1 MLWLWPKRKT
11 RALAAFGALAL
22 ALAMAS
28 CASGEKDRLPSLDA
42 GPPPHPLE
50 FEFAGLGLGMTK
62 EAVVDAWGPPSF
74 ETARSVEYANRGG
87 YANVKLL
94 FKSVP
99 VAENIQLEAARAL
112 GDDRPFEFLTAI
124 VLMPAE
130 SRAKNELRTELV
142 SLYGQPPADPVLF
155 APLNCRPPACEIF
168 RPAECVLLKV
178 AWETAAAGVE
188 RSERVASLA
197 YILAPDALITE
208 VPRPD
213 WPSLRGR
220 VAPSPPSEL
229 KARLAGLRTGDNG
242 ALIEDIVKVMGLPN
256 LVLDDG
262 AGRRSLYYFW
272 LNNAFVRLN
281 LTEGTLRSIASAKI
295 GLSDAIIPKTR
306 KSS

>member
-1 MLWLWPKRKT
+1 MLRFRPNRT
-11 RALAAFGALAL
+11 ARALAMVGTLVLAF
-22 ALAMAS
+22 AMAS
-28 CASGEKDRLPSLDA
+28 CASGEKDRTPSLDA

-50 FEFAGLGLGMTK
+50 FEFEGLGLGIAK

-74 ETARSVEYANRGG
+74 ETARSIEYANRGG

-99 VAENIQLEAARAL
+99 VSKNIQPEAARAL

-124 VLMPAE
+124 VLTPAE

-178 AWETAAAGVE
+178 AWETAPAGVE
-188 RSERVASLA
+188 RSERVAGLA

-208 VPRPD
+208 VPRPK
-213 WPSLRGR
+213 WTELRGE
-220 VAPSPPSEL
+220 VAASFPSGLE
-229 KARLAGLRTGDNG
+229 ARINGLRTGAAG
-242 ALIEDIVKVMGLPN
+242 LPVSETIKVMGTPN
-256 LVLDDG
+256 LIL
-262 AGRRSLYYFW
+262 AGGGGERHLLYFW
-272 LNNAFVRLN
+272 LDGSFVKLTFAGDRLRAV
-281 LTEGTLRSIASAKI
+281 GRDIK
-295 GLSDAIIPKTR
+295 DR
-306 KSS
+306 